1 MSENGAKPSVQA
13 LDAFAEWMRR
23 VDERLSALDQQT
35 QEARALA
42 LGAQDRVSDL
52 QAPGLEKRIEALEAD
67 KDRLKPFDVAQR
79 ERIDVCEKR
88 LAALEAKLPDNTLN
102 PKHWRAEPDGTFDAT
117 VQLRRDVGTLVRAAR
132 EVIAEIDRDEG
143 VRAARVSALRAAVN
157 IFAGDYT

>member
-23 VDERLSALDQQT
+23 ADQWMRRADQAL
-35 QEARALA
+35 ENGASLAFARALV
-42 LGAQDRVSDL
+42 R
-52 QAPGLEKRIEALEAD
+52 RIEALEALHND
-67 KDRLKPFDVAQR
+67 AKPQ
-79 ERIDVCEKR
+79 
-88 LAALEAKLPDNTLN
+88 EAPAS
-102 PKHWRAEPDGTFDAT
+102 KHWSQLGDAT